1 MFAKLMEHTSTV
13 LTEADRSMLPQIVVV
28 VNKQSTTIAITITIT
43 LTTNTT
49 TATTNRQCLSGCS
62 GEFVEST
69 EHSWVRSFA
78 HSFFILSFHLLF
90 LLFLLLF

>member
-13 LTEADRSMLPQIVVV
+13 LAEADRSMLPQIVVV

-49 TATTNRQCLSGCS
+49 TATTNLDSIVKMQRQQVQQQL
-62 GEFVEST
+62 
-69 EHSWVRSFA
+69 W
-78 HSFFILSFHLLF
+78 I
-90 LLFLLLF
+90 